1 MKHSLRETSY
11 HGVPVT
17 VLGATGFIGRWV
29 AHKLCQQKARVH
41 LIVRNRAAAKQVFD
55 RYGIQ
60 GEVSE
65 VDLGDLS
72 AVQRVFERVN
82 ASIIFNLAGY
92 GVAPSETD
100 QATAYQ
106 INAYLVEALAQA
118 VARTSNPDWPGQQIV
133 HVGSAAEYGAMGG
146 GLSVASIPSPTT
158 LYGKSKL
165 AGTLALEQHSKSLGI
180 RCLTA
185 RLFSVYG
192 PGEHPGRLL
201 PLLLRTAQTREPL
214 ALTSGEQLRDFAY
227 VEDVAE
233 GLLRLGLAQANP
245 GQIVDLA
252 TGQLTSVRRF
262 IEVAAPVLGIPNHCL
277 QFGTIAMPEREKDW
291 DREQVPVAV
300 RQLRRLTGW
309 LPTTGI
315 EQGIRKTRW
324 FEFGASG

>member
-1 MKHSLRETSY
+1 
-11 HGVPVT
+11 
-17 VLGATGFIGRWV
+17 
-29 AHKLCQQKARVH
+29 
-41 LIVRNRAAAKQVFD
+41 
-55 RYGIQ
+55 
-60 GEVSE
+60 
-65 VDLGDLS
+65 
-72 AVQRVFERVN
+72 
-82 ASIIFNLAGY
+82 
-92 GVAPSETD
+92 
-100 QATAYQ
+100 
-106 INAYLVEALAQA
+106 
-118 VARTSNPDWPGQQIV
+118 
-133 HVGSAAEYGAMGG
+133 
-146 GLSVASIPSPTT
+146 
-158 LYGKSKL
+158 
-165 AGTLALEQHSKSLGI
+165 
-180 RCLTA
+180 
-185 RLFSVYG
+185 
-192 PGEHPGRLL
+192 
-201 PLLLRTAQTREPL
+201 
-214 ALTSGEQLRDFAY
+214 LTSGEQLRDFAY